1 MEIKFQMTKIAT
13 SVGLVLG
20 SSLLVPAMAFA
31 NTCVNYSDAGTCGL
45 IENRM
50 GDGISNNPT
59 AWYFTSPTQ
68 DAAINANATR
78 QNIYFG
84 AGNAIRNATDVQSLL
99 VNGANLDGYY
109 INTSKNGTA
118 NITLANNA
126 SVDWLES
133 GGATT
138 TNIVVDNSTLNG
150 AQASIN
156 YDQKAP
162 NAITGTFSKNYA
174 RGYAVYQT
182 MNSTGNQKIDI
193 INGSTV
199 KGRIA
204 TGGAGS
210 NAVTI
215 ENSQVKPGS
224 IIISGTVDA
233 TGDNTVNIKNSTIDT
248 TDAVASNKSAIQ
260 INYGKN
266 IQLNVSDSNITGD
279 TNLNGANSKKVSTS
293 TNALVS
299 GSTLT
304 GDLNFIQAAQ
314 TALEITQS
322 TLTGSI
328 NASARTGDISM
339 KLTDSQI
346 DGDINLSK
354 DDPSKGNAQ
363 SAEVLLD
370 NTSVGGH
377 IYGRDN
383 STLTLAS
390 SMASFD
396 GAKFSGFNTLNVSGQ
411 TNLTGGFTDDNV
423 GNALQVNGGEL
434 VAPVQLSVGKLTFS
448 GSKVIADTLALSD
461 AASLELNSQSLLQTS
476 SSQLFN
482 SETDTDSPTGLNETA
497 SRMTFSDS
505 TLALTDETY
514 QLSYVKALHDM
525 LDTTRNNKLL
535 MMGTLLDG
543 EQASGTA
550 SVVDVAATGA
560 VLANVQVVADKNA
573 LFIGTKASA
582 ENAIAVDNGFGA
594 AQLHFT
600 GEGNPS
606 VVIGNGQALTLT
618 GALGGS
624 LIDVAGAPDAVANI
638 TVADKGAL
646 NLGTRATGDTTSTL
660 RGIVN
665 VAGDG
670 QMHVIAGDHTITSGG
685 SAAGVI
691 SSGELTIHDSATLH
705 SDVALQ
711 NQGQLTV
718 NGTLDAN
725 SLTASEAAQI
735 FVGNDDTAGALIA
748 NSVDLQGA
756 RMFIDPDWSSTPT
769 IDQASKVVLG
779 GNEVNGRLTAGRNSL
794 LVLGDTSADAALN
807 AFSASGLNWASDGVT
822 AALAI
827 SAPQYLSATGGG
839 LRIDGSLTSSSADR
853 DATANQAEF
862 GSNSLLMV
870 NAAETTGNNAALNA
884 TGGTLKVADSAALYV
899 ADAKANNTYTIA
911 QGFTDVQREANGWQ
925 GSNLILNKLL
935 DASTQENN
943 GSVTVTTTAKDAQKI
958 LPGVATANALNS
970 MINSAANSLTSPY
983 AGIRFLS
990 QAIESP
996 EAQISQV
1003 VNAINSAAQ
1012 MAVAGGVQNSTLAT
1026 GMAAVDAILDRNS
1039 AANHAMQK
1047 DDKDASVWVHA
1058 LYGNQRSR
1066 DFTAGNMDYGY
1077 NSNFYGIMLGGDKAY
1092 DTSAGVMRSGAAFHA
1107 GNGKTNSTGDVNSTH
1122 NDFTFWGVSL
1132 YQNWSRDGFNVTADA
1147 GFSAS
1152 NNDLNQNLPGWMNFG
1167 DKLKGSV
1174 DSQLLTV
1181 GVTGEYLIST
1191 PVMDIIPHV
1200 GARYNQLTTKAFD
1213 TKTDSN
1219 ETLFKTEKERQNIW
1233 QFPAGVKLNKT
1244 FALDSGWALSTQ
1256 ADVAVITSTG
1266 NTNINSKVRTTG
1278 ISATDTIFADNV
1290 VDKTSFNGQL
1300 GVKLQKGA
1308 STWGVGYNLNAS
1320 EHNTGQTVIAT
1331 YKLTF

>member
-1 MEIKFQMTKIAT
+1 MEIKFQMTKIAM
-13 SVGLVLG
+13 SIGLVVG
-20 SSLLVPAMAFA
+20 SGLFAPATVFA
-31 NTCVNYSDAGTCGL
+31 NSCNSYSDAGTCGL

-50 GDGISNNPT
+50 GDGKPSDPT
-59 AWYFTSPTQ
+59 AWYFTSPSQ
-68 DAAINANATR
+68 DAAINANANR

-84 AGNAIRNATDVQSLL
+84 GAGATRSATDVQSLL
-99 VNGANLDGYY
+99 VDGAKLDGFY
-109 INTSKNGTA
+109 INASKIGSA
-118 NITLANNA
+118 NITLVNNA

-133 GGATT
+133 GDEGKT
-138 TNIVVDNSTLNG
+138 TNNTIVVDNSRLNG
-150 AQASIN
+150 AQAIDYSQ
-156 YDQKAP
+156 DGKKP
-162 NAITGTFSKNYA
+162 LSKSYA
-174 RGYAVYQT
+174 RGFAIFLDAGD
-182 MNSTGNQKIDI
+182 SGDQKIDI
-193 INGSTV
+193 RNHSEV
-199 KGRIA
+199 KGSIW
-204 TGGAGS
+204 TGGTGS
-210 NAVTI
+210 HDITI
-215 ENSQVKPGS
+215 EDSQVKPGKIYIYS
-224 IIISGTVDA
+224 NA
-233 TGDNTVNIKNSTIDT
+233 TGDNTVTIKNSIIDV
-248 TDAVASNKSAIQ
+248 TDALAASTNAIE
-260 INYGKN
+260 IGSGEN
-266 IQLNVSDSNITGD
+266 IQLNVSGSQITGD
-279 TNLNGANSKKVSTS
+279 TSLTGTP
-293 TNALVS
+293 S
-299 GSTLT
+299 GTITTKINNNSTLT
-304 GDLNFIQAAQ
+304 GDLNLNQAAQ
-314 TALEITQS
+314 TALAITQS

-328 NASARTGDISM
+328 NASASTGNVDI
-339 KLTDSQI
+339 KLTNSLI
-346 DGDINLSK
+346 GGDINLSN
-354 DDPSKGNAQ
+354 GNAL
-363 SAEVLLD
+363 STGVLLD

-560 VLANVQVVADKNA
+560 VLANVQIVADKNS
-573 LFIGTKASA
+573 LFIGTKASD
-582 ENAIAVDNGFGA
+582 ENAITVDNGFGA

-725 SLTASEAAQI
+725 NLTASEAAQI

-1266 NTNINSKVRTTG
+1266 DTNINSKVRTTG